1 MQKRGEIA
9 DQYTVDLE
17 KILVAATKKKDSVS
31 EVYHARAQEI
41 PFLLATPA
49 TETVRREAYH
59 DTSS

>member
-49 TETVRREAYH
+49 T
-59 DTSS
+59 D